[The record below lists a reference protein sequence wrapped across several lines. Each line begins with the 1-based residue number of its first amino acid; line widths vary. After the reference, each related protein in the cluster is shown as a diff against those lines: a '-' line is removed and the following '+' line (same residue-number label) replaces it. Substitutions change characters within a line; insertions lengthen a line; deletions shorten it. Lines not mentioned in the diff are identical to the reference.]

1 METHLSSNPMQRI
14 LEITTRI
21 GCRLACVYCPQGR
34 LVTQYKLLT
43 GGRGPNVMSW
53 ETFQVCLGKL
63 PAEVDVHFS
72 GYSEP
77 WLNPNCTRMVVSAC
91 AARHRVA
98 VFTTA
103 VGMSPEDVG
112 VLAPIPFKRFSVHLP
127 DAHGLMRDAIDDRYL
142 ATLAA
147 LRSGGIQN
155 LDFFS
160 IGPTHPHALDV
171 VGDVAETRLL
181 TLRAGNLR
189 PLDAFGLKTIGLA
202 SRPRPDSPIVCR
214 KDRIFQNVLLPSGHV
229 ALCCMDYRLEHVLGN
244 LLESEYHS
252 LHRGEEFLRVLKDST
267 VGGANTLCGRCE
279 YAVAGE
285 YHWE

>member
-1 METHLSSNPMQRI
+1 MQRI
-14 LEITTRI
+14 LEITTTI

-34 LVTQYKLLT
+34 LISQYKSLT
-43 GGRGPNVMSW
+43 RGRGPNVMSS
-53 ETFQVCLGKL
+53 ETFEVCLGRL
-63 PAEVDVHFS
+63 PAEVDIHFS

-77 WLNPNCTRMVVSAC
+77 WLNPECTRMVVSAH
-91 AARHRVA
+91 AAQHQIA

-112 VLAPIPFKRFSVHLP
+112 LLAPIPFKRFSVHLP
-127 DAHGLMRDAIDDRYL
+127 DANGLMRDAIDDRYL

-147 LRSGGIQN
+147 LRSGRIQN
-155 LDFFS
+155 IDFFS
-160 IGPTHPHALDV
+160 IGPTHAHALAV

-189 PLDAFGLKTIGLA
+189 TLEAFGLKTVGLA
-202 SRPRPDSPIVCR
+202 HRRRPHSPIVCR

-229 ALCCMDYRLEHVLGN
+229 ALCCMDYGLEHILGN
-244 LLESEYHS
+244 LLESGYHS
-252 LHRGEEFLRVLKDST
+252 LHRGDGFLRVLQDST